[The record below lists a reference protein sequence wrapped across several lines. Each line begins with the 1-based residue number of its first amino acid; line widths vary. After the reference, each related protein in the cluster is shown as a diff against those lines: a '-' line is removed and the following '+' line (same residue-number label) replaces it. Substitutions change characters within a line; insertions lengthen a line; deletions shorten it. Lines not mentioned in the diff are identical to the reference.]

1 MQSSKVEETQHT
13 GVNLPVELRQRIEDA
28 ARKDHRNLSE
38 QIIHLLEK
46 GLEAEP

>member
-1 MQSSKVEETQHT
+1 MPSSKVEETQHT
-13 GVNLPVELRQRIEDA
+13 GVNLPVNLRERVEEA
-28 ARKDHRNLSE
+28 ARKGHRNLSE